1 LNGDRQHLK
10 PKRNR
15 TISHHRLHKLFFP
28 LLGVCLFLACRSESL
43 FHRLSDDYLP
53 YDNLNSKWVYRVTGQ
68 DTLTVEWTITV
79 REAVG
84 GRQASRIESTEGV
97 FHYALESDALL
108 EFVTHTVLSFSE
120 ELVLEERWRTRLE
133 RPLNLGNR
141 WEETFEN
148 SVIDQGLTYSI
159 ESSIEGIVEDIET
172 VLTPVDFF
180 EECYR
185 VSFEIRSRITL
196 PAGKVEEERTRMT
209 EWYAPGVGMVKRE
222 IEDGNSWELTD
233 YQVL

>member
-1 LNGDRQHLK
+1 MCSILQPK
-10 PKRNR
+10 P
-15 TISHHRLHKLFFP
+15 HKFLI
-28 LLGVCLFLACRSESL
+28 LLPCICLLLSCRSESL

-53 YDNLNSKWVYRVTGQ
+53 YDNINSRWVYRVTGQ
-68 DTLTVEWTITV
+68 DTLTVEWTVTA

-84 GRQASRIESTEGV
+84 GREAFRIESTEGD

-108 EFVTHTVLSFSE
+108 EFVTHTVLSFGE

-141 WEETFEN
+141 WEDTFEN
-148 SVIDQGLTYSI
+148 HLDDQGVTYSI
-159 ESSIEGIVEDIET
+159 QSSIEGMVEDIET

-185 VSFEIRSRITL
+185 VRLDIRSQITL

-209 EWYAPGVGMVKRE
+209 EWYAPGVGMVRRE
-222 IEDGNSWELTD
+222 IEDGDTWQLTD